1 MKTESDV
8 EREARNIK
16 IVLRMLDE
24 HPEIADYKRFIS
36 DLQAALSVLEWLGD
50 GRNAIAPSLS
60 VATEVD
66 RNYDIPGFKAHIAER
81 IDELGWGHRTDEE
94 CS

>member
-1 MKTESDV
+1 
-8 EREARNIK
+8 
-16 IVLRMLDE
+16 
-24 HPEIADYKRFIS
+24 
-36 DLQAALSVLEWLGD
+36 LSVLEWLGD